1 MVQWAEYR
9 HLSIRKGAMP
19 SVRGPVVK
27 TTISMAE
34 SLHKWLKI
42 YGVQH
47 DLSLQDMFDEAL
59 LTVSDFS
66 PPQAAP
72 FQRQW

>member
-1 MVQWAEYR
+1 
-9 HLSIRKGAMP
+9 MP

-34 SLHKWLKI
+34 TLHKWLKI

-47 DLSLQDMFDEAL
+47 DLSLQDVFDEAL
-59 LTVSDFS
+59 LTWAKAHGYAEEDERDENASRARTGS
-66 PPQAAP
+66 
-72 FQRQW
+72 

>member
-1 MVQWAEYR
+1 
-9 HLSIRKGAMP
+9 MP

-34 SLHKWLKI
+34 PLHKWLKI

-59 LTVSDFS
+59 LTWAKAHGYAEEDERDENDSRARTGS
-66 PPQAAP
+66 
-72 FQRQW
+72 

>member
-1 MVQWAEYR
+1 
-9 HLSIRKGAMP
+9 MP
-19 SVRGPVVK
+19 SVCGPVVK

-59 LTVSDFS
+59 LTWAKAHGYADEDERDENTARVRTGS
-66 PPQAAP
+66 
-72 FQRQW
+72 